1 MIDEHGVELACLHAL
16 GLLDQTD
23 AADLGEAAGPG
34 SPLENLVRDLSEAAA
49 ALALGAGGAM
59 PQALTTRAARLT
71 RNRRLPG
78 RKCMKRAPKKGGPA

>member
-23 AADLGEAAGPG
+23 ATELGDAAGPG

-49 ALALGAGGAM
+49 ALALAAST
-59 PQALTTRAARLT
+59 PPPPALRSRVLAAIGSR
-71 RNRRLPG
+71 PEG
-78 RKCMKRAPKKGGPA
+78 RENL